1 MAKPGRSE
9 EADTDA
15 EQPARAAE
23 TIREKFAAEV
33 TRRAVKPSRSD
44 FSTDAALAAA
54 ASFDG
59 PIPEH
64 LKLQQLLQTSPAQ
77 VIVEEFG
84 GDVPP
89 EFVETD
95 YYNGLCASD
104 QTLHHT
110 TGSGFIQVQTK
121 QIVDLSSLPDAPIVV
136 TEVSTSKH
144 RVESPEEFVETEYY
158 KGLNAVDKA
167 SHHTTGSGFI
177 QVEKNGAF
185 ALDFSSPGLVRTKSG
200 CNPATNDWIPS
211 ETAVEMHLSEKPRR
225 SEA

>member
-9 EADTDA
+9 EVDMDA
-15 EQPARAAE
+15 EQQARAAE
-23 TIREKFAAEV
+23 AIREKFAAEA
-33 TRRAVKPSRSD
+33 TRRALKPSRSD
-44 FSTDAALAAA
+44 DFSSDAALAAA

-77 VIVEEFG
+77 
-84 GDVPP
+84 
-89 EFVETD
+89 
-95 YYNGLCASD
+95 
-104 QTLHHT
+104 
-110 TGSGFIQVQTK
+110 TGSGFIQVPTK

-144 RVESPEEFVETEYY
+144 RVGSPEEFVETEYY

-185 ALDFSSPGLVRTKSG
+185 AIDFSSPGLVRTKSG

-211 ETAVEMHLSEKPRR
+211 ETAVEMLLSEKPRR
-225 SEA
+225 SEG